1 MEKQDEHLKSEK
13 KHYEPPKAEFI
24 PLKTEERLLACGK
37 EEACTVFG
45 GFRLVLTLGQSCGSG
60 GMVS

>member
-1 MEKQDEHLKSEK
+1 MKKQNLNPNAQK
-13 KHYEPPKAEFI
+13 KPYDPPKAEFV

-37 EEACTVFG
+37 EESCTVFG